1 LGTYLNTEKSVGTVV
16 GMAVGSA
23 LGAPA
28 KGKSTEEVASDLGRI
43 DSYRE
48 SFDLAA
54 LVESAGDEV
63 SEELEMQA
71 SRWLPAG
78 VYAEDTQQALAICDC
93 LIHEEDL
100 NGETFADLLCRLS
113 RPRSRGAWFGVL
125 RGVGRSFKE
134 SVRSLEDG
142 ENWRL
147 SGQESSSNGA
157 AMRVAPL
164 GVYFRDDTDKLK
176 QRVIDQSVLTHRDP
190 MAIAAAQAV
199 AHAVALVLPMRKA
212 PAPGELLE
220 QILDQ
225 VRAAEELAA
234 GQEDGMIPNI
244 AELKNGFSEALAK
257 ISDHLELPLEEG
269 LAKIA
274 EHAEATSE
282 RPGVGATGGYVLSSV
297 VTSLY
302 IFLKNLGTYER
313 AVLAA
318 VNHGGEADTMG
329 AIVGALA
336 GALHGFHA
344 IPARWLRGLTSF
356 EQLKLRGE
364 ALVNSTDSKDKLRAL
379 HDVESATCARIAAER
394 DRHLPAREAPEP
406 EEADGEPEADRP
418 EREPRPEGDRPR
430 GPRRDDRRGR
440 SSGRRD
446 GGGRRNGGRRNGGR
460 SRRRDDNRGR
470 GPRRRE

>member
-1 LGTYLNTEKSVGTVV
+1 MGNYLITEKSVGTVV

-28 KGKSTEEVASDLGRI
+28 KGKSKEEVANELGWI

-54 LVESAGDEV
+54 LVERAGDEAP
-63 SEELEMQA
+63 EDLEMQA
-71 SRWLPAG
+71 SRWLPGG
-78 VYAEDTQQALAICDC
+78 VYAEDTQQALAVCDC

-100 NGETFADLLCRLS
+100 NGESFAGLLCRLS
-113 RPRSRGAWFGVL
+113 QPRGRGDWFGVL

-134 SVRSLEDG
+134 SIRSLEDG
-142 ENWRL
+142 EDWRR

-190 MAIAAAQAV
+190 MAIAAAQAI

-212 PAPGELLE
+212 PAAGELLT

-234 GQEDGMIPNI
+234 GQEEGMIPNV
-244 AELKNGFSEALAK
+244 AALKNSFSDALAK
-257 ISDHLELPLEEG
+257 LSDYLELPLEEG

-282 RPGVGATGGYVLSSV
+282 RPGVGGTGGYVLSSV

-302 IFLKNLGTYER
+302 IFLRHLGTYES

-318 VNHGGEADTMG
+318 VNQGGEADTMG
-329 AIVGALA
+329 AIVGGLA
-336 GALHGFHA
+336 GALHGFQA
-344 IPARWLRGLTSF
+344 IPARWLRGLTNLG
-356 EQLKLRGE
+356 QIKLRGT
-364 ALVNSTDSKDKLRAL
+364 ALVNPAESKEKLRIL

-394 DRHLPAREAPEP
+394 DRHLPTRQA
-406 EEADGEPEADRP
+406 P
-418 EREPRPEGDRPR
+418 EREERDDGPAGNEAEREPQPGGDRPR
-430 GPRRDDRRGR
+430 GPRRDDRGGG

-446 GGGRRNGGRRNGGR
+446 GGGGRSDGGRPG
-460 SRRRDDNRGR
+460 RRDDNRGR
-470 GPRRRE
+470 GGPRRR